1 MRAIP
6 VLVMPPARPVVSL
19 EDAKAHLR
27 IAEDLGP
34 ELGPVLG
41 RVISACGFLADL
53 SDLASEAPAPGKPE
67 GAEAANG
74 SAGTGAASVSG
85 KACPPRAGSIC

>member
-6 VLVMPPARPVVSL
+6 VLVTPPARPVVSL
-19 EDAKAHLR
+19 EDARAHLR
-27 IAEDLGP
+27 IADYLGP

-41 RVISACGFLADL
+41 RVISACGFLT
-53 SDLASEAPAPGKPE
+53 DLASEAPAPGKPE